1 MPMESDEKT
10 DRLIRELSF
19 TTILFSFPVDTLINI
34 ADAIIMN
41 KVINSSIYHKCWYLN
56 KYS

>member
-1 MPMESDEKT
+1 MESDEKT

-41 KVINSSIYHKCWYLN
+41 KVINSSIYHKC
-56 KYS
+56 